1 MRETGLIWLERDR
14 SGMTSE
20 INRSDLAG
28 ERDRSDMAE
37 RNRSYLA
44 RERDRW
50 LERDRSGMASE
61 RQV

>member
-14 SGMTSE
+14 SGMASE